1 MLEIRALYKQVP
13 FDVKNYLRKVY
24 AWPISVSLI
33 ACIPSSL
40 IVYNVE
46 SSLIRLFMTVIISI
60 VSTLFCVYY
69 WGIDEN
75 TRKKVLNVINSKIK
89 RRC

>member
-1 MLEIRALYKQVP
+1 MCYIFK
-13 FDVKNYLRKVY
+13 DYLKKVY

-33 ACIPSSL
+33 ACVPSSL

-46 SSLIRLFMTVIISI
+46 SSFVRLCITIIIGI

-69 WGIDEN
+69 LGIDKK
-75 TRKKVLNVINSKIK
+75 TRNKVLNVVNSKIK
-89 RRC
+89 RI